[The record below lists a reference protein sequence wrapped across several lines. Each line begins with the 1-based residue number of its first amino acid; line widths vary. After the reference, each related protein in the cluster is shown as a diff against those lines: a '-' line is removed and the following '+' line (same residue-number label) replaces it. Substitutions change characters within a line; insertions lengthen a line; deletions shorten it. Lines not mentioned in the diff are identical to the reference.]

1 MLPDFTS
8 SMRNVHT
15 HDMALLGIPDVQ
27 TARKHQRTGVPLLW
41 AQQLFC
47 TILKDVL
54 NIARQEFDVNKRF
67 PFGTIKLC
75 LEDELLMLTVM
86 WIQLCCQI

>member
-1 MLPDFTS
+1 MTWHYWGFL
-8 SMRNVHT
+8 MCKLHVNINV
-15 HDMALLGIPDVQ
+15 Q
-27 TARKHQRTGVPLLW
+27 VPLLW

-86 WIQLCCQI
+86 WIQLCCQIKTV